1 MDRKVHFHAACP
13 FVQRVNPVYVSTH
26 MTKSPMCSPS
36 ESASQARRLTTYHE
50 MLGCDLK
57 LIIPCSHGHDIKEED
72 LPKVPTFLVRI
83 SYYSV

>member
-1 MDRKVHFHAACP
+1 MF
-13 FVQRVNPVYVSTH
+13 
-26 MTKSPMCSPS
+26 SPS
-36 ESASQARRLTTYHE
+36 KSASQARRLTTYHE

-72 LPKVPTFLVRI
+72 LPKVPTLLVRI